1 MKSLVGAACTA
12 EVCGLGVTARQTACE
27 GLQGLPD
34 PGVGSAVE
42 ATRALAVPPVVKK
55 ALPVAAAGPLAIAPV
70 AEAPVGVVLLPVA
83 VPASAYAGCPYCW
96 LKLPWL
102 ALSWFCWFWPLNWSP
117 LAELLP
123 PPVVAAEP
131 VPLAPPELELE
142 PEPEPEPE
150 AEPEPEPDPEPLA
163 LPAVVPAFPPLLEE
177 NWPLISEKPPARC
190 QRSIML
196 CVQQFCLWLLYGSL
210 TTENRC
216 QKQCAGMVWRA
227 C

>member
-1 MKSLVGAACTA
+1 M
-12 EVCGLGVTARQTACE
+12 GVTAQQAACE
-27 GLQGLPD
+27 GLHGLPD
-34 PGVGSAVE
+34 PGVGSAAE

-102 ALSWFCWFWPLNWSP
+102 ALSWFCWFCPLNWSP
-117 LAELLP
+117 LAEL

-131 VPLAPPELELE
+131 VPLAPPELE

-150 AEPEPEPDPEPLA
+150 AEPEPEPDPDPEPLA
-163 LPAVVPAFPPLLEE
+163 LPEVVPAFPPLLEE
-177 NWPLISEKPPARC
+177 KLPLISEKPPARHVSGQQC
-190 QRSIML
+190 CARRSL
-196 CVQQFCLWLLYGSL
+196 
-210 TTENRC
+210 
-216 QKQCAGMVWRA
+216 A
-227 C
+227 CGCCMTP